1 MPTSQRVVN
10 GGVKV
15 ALARVEEKQVA
26 LGARFDEFR
35 GEWRENATGLR
46 ADLKE
51 IKSVVECH
59 DHPDVKQALTDLAAV
74 ASSGDKMARAVAVVG
89 GLIGLGALV
98 LGFFGK

>member
-1 MPTSQRVVN
+1 MPTPPKVVN

-51 IKSVVECH
+51 IKKVVECH
-59 DHPDVKQALTDLAAV
+59 EHKDLAEAV
-74 ASSGDKMARAVAVVG
+74 AGLKTVAGNGDKLARVVAVLG
-89 GLIGLGALV
+89 GLIALGAMV

>member
-26 LGARFDEFR
+26 LGERFDEFR
-35 GEWRENATGLR
+35 GEWRENATTLR

-51 IKSVVECH
+51 IKKVAECH
-59 DHPDVKQALTDLAAV
+59 EHKDLSEAV
-74 ASSGDKMARAVAVVG
+74 AGLKAIASNGDKLARVVAVLG
-89 GLIGLGALV
+89 GLIALASMV
-98 LGFFGK
+98 LGFLGK